1 MLHFLCQERVF
12 CSLPL
17 SEPNFLFH
25 VDVIIY
31 STTPSGTYLST
42 NSGTCGTYKVPVLSL
57 FFKNPFDGMVRLK
70 QKYED
75 LLWESKKVHRGL
87 VGLLEGENVG

>member
-1 MLHFLCQERVF
+1 MVQAVRIKCRYFR
-12 CSLPL
+12 
-17 SEPNFLFH
+17 
-25 VDVIIY
+25 Y
-31 STTPSGTYLST
+31 
-42 NSGTCGTYKVPVLSL
+42 
-57 FFKNPFDGMVRLK
+57 FFKDPFDGMVRLK